1 MSEIIFR
8 IEVHEGALVAFETKR
23 GIVATTFGADSL
35 PANLRKMALMIERYD
50 DFSAKNA
57 AHPVAKPIPDERT
70 AEMEQLMGIIK
81 EYRTAPR
88 LHTIGWLMCI
98 SDEFGD
104 TRCPTCIKADEL
116 FDHIE
121 GKAKADGQR

>member
-1 MSEIIFR
+1 MNTKGVEDEIY
-8 IEVHEGALVAFETKR
+8 VHGEDAAYSRAIHDAEEAIKALIT
-23 GIVATTFGADSL
+23 I
-35 PANLRKMALMIERYD
+35 
-50 DFSAKNA
+50 
-57 AHPVAKPIPDERT
+57 PIPEERT

-121 GKAKADGQR
+121 GKAKAEEVQE